1 MSRAQVV
8 SFDMDG
14 TLTDM
19 SFVNSI
25 WLQAVP
31 KLYSQK
37 RQIAFNEALR
47 QVKSEYDKIGRERIE
62 WYDLSYWLNKF
73 EIDIKAKQVLDSFV
87 DRIRVF
93 EEVHSVLEKLR
104 NVGYRLIIVTNARR
118 EFVDLEMEQT
128 GTRSY
133 FENIFSSPSD
143 FKLTKNGPAVY
154 EKVCAECE
162 ISPADMIHIGDD
174 PEFDF
179 EVPMQ
184 IGIRAFLID
193 RAGNK
198 AGPFIVSSLEEFAS
212 RL

>member
-1 MSRAQVV
+1 MNRAHVV

-37 RQIAFNEALR
+37 RQIPFEEALR

-73 EIDIKAKQVLDSFV
+73 EIEKKAEQILDSFV

-93 EEVHSVLEKLR
+93 EEVHTVLGKLR
-104 NVGYRLIIVTNARR
+104 DIGYRLIIVTNARR
-118 EFVDLEMEQT
+118 EFADLEMEQT

-154 EKVCAECE
+154 EKVCSECK
-162 ISPADMIHIGDD
+162 ISPSNMIHIGDD
-174 PEFDF
+174 LKFDF
-179 EVPMQ
+179 EVPTQ

-193 RAGNK
+193 RARK
-198 AGPFIVSSLEEFAS
+198 KTGPFIVSSLEEFAS
-212 RL
+212 KL